1 MPDVVDGQLHGIIP
15 ARAGFTRR
23 RRDGVGRRRDHPRSR
38 GVYPPQPARHRSES
52 GSSPLA
58 RGLRMS
64 SVLRRRRAGSSPLA
78 RGLRAPG
85 AGQLVGSGII
95 PARAGFT
102 AHRRRLL
109 PRAGDHPRSRGV
121 YAGSRARGSTAP
133 GSSPLARG
141 LQNFVETVVNAAGI
155 IPARAG
161 FTSRTGGRGR
171 VGWDHP
177 RSRGVYGTVSSDA
190 ERRQGSSPL
199 ARGLLQVRRTH
210 EPRARIIPARAGFT
224 GSVVGSSLV
233 GGDHPRSRGVYV
245 QKP

>member
-1 MPDVVDGQLHGIIP
+1 MAARASGSSPLARGLQQGGHQVAGGGGIIPARAGFTSTPATTSRSWRDHPRSRGVYLTTQGAGYLYRGSSPLARGLHLEDDEFWDAVGIIP
-15 ARAGFTRR
+15 ARAGFTRPQR
-23 RRDGVGRRRDHPRSR
+23 RAPSPGPDHPRSR
-38 GVYPPQPARHRSES
+38 GVYRCPTWLMVNCT

-121 YAGSRARGSTAP
+121 Y
-133 GSSPLARG
+133 
-141 LQNFVETVVNAAGI
+141 ET
-155 IPARAG
+155 
-161 FTSRTGGRGR
+161 GR
-171 VGWDHP
+171 
-177 RSRGVYGTVSSDA
+177 
-190 ERRQGSSPL
+190 
-199 ARGLLQVRRTH
+199 
-210 EPRARIIPARAGFT
+210 
-224 GSVVGSSLV
+224 
-233 GGDHPRSRGVYV
+233 
-245 QKP
+245 